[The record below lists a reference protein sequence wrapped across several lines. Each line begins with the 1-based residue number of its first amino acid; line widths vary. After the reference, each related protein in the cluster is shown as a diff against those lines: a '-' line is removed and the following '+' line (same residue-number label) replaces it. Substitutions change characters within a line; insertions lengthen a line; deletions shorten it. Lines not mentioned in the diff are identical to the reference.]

1 MKTSA
6 KDLRLHTKRVLDA
19 VERGEEV
26 TITHRGKPRA
36 KIVPVRSTTTQRRK
50 LAHQLP
56 LFGIWK
62 NYADVKDVPAYIN
75 KLRSGRH

>member
-6 KDLRLHTKRVLDA
+6 KDLRLHTRRILDA
-19 VERGEEV
+19 IDRGQEV

-36 KIVPVRSTTTQRRK
+36 RIVPIRSTRRAGRK
-50 LAHQLP
+50 SARTLP

-62 NYADVKDVPAYIN
+62 NHAASKDVAAYVN
-75 KLRSGRH
+75 RLRRSRY

>member
-6 KDLRLHTKRVLDA
+6 KDLRLHTRRILEAID
-19 VERGEEV
+19 RGQEV

-36 KIVPVRSTTTQRRK
+36 TIVPIKAARGSGRK
-50 LAHQLP
+50 SARDLP

-62 NYADVKDVPAYIN
+62 DHKATKNVAAYIDERRRN
-75 KLRSGRH
+75 RF

>member
-6 KDLRLHTKRVLDA
+6 KDLRLHTRRILDA
-19 VERGEEV
+19 IDRGQEV

-36 KIVPVRSTTTQRRK
+36 KIVPIRSARRSSK
-50 LAHQLP
+50 KTARALP

-62 NYADVKDVPAYIN
+62 DNPKTKNVAAYVDS
-75 KLRSGRH
+75 LRSGRH